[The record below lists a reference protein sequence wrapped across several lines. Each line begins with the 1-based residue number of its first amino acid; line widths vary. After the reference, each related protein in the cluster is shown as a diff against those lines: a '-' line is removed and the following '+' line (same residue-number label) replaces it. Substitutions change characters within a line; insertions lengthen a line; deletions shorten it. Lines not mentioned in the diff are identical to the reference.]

1 MRALPSAALLL
12 SFTVSLASAWAS
24 DALAP
29 AAHAAPAPKA
39 SALDVSDARHVRAVY
54 LDTVGRTPRE
64 DELLLAERV
73 GGPALI
79 EALVGSPEYWEN
91 WYEEELYYFLLLDN
105 LRPEDPGPRKR
116 LSDRLAKG
124 DLHVVDA
131 VRGIASS
138 SAFHRANPGNDT
150 FVSVVLEQLL
160 GLEVQRYTSQLEA
173 GKRMY
178 DGQRA
183 SLWGE
188 EGRNQADVVRIA
200 VGHEDFAPHFLSRQY
215 TRLIGEQPDR
225 RALKKD
231 VARFADN
238 PRVFV
243 ELVRE
248 WLLSPEY
255 AERLGGLRP
264 KSDRQFIRGIY
275 VDLVDE
281 PPDLATMQRYRT
293 ALAAVGDAG
302 PLRSVIARV
311 LLNKV
316 GGGLPE
322 RGELPAEELV
332 QGCFRRFFGRDP
344 SADELEVIAG
354 VYTQCECSPDMVV
367 LSLVTHPEYQ
377 HY

>member
-1 MRALPSAALLL
+1 MRTPSAAVLLFVL
-12 SFTVSLASAWAS
+12 LALTPSSRA
-24 DALAP
+24 
-29 AAHAAPAPKA
+29 AAPGGDV
-39 SALDVSDARHVRAVY
+39 ALDLRDDRHVRAVY
-54 LDTVGRTPRE
+54 LDLLGRTPRE
-64 DELLLAERV
+64 DELLMARRV
-73 GGPALI
+73 GAAELVD
-79 EALVGSPEYWEN
+79 ELVGSLEFWEN

-124 DLHVVDA
+124 ELSVVDA
-131 VRGIASS
+131 VRAITSS

-150 FVSVVLEQLL
+150 FVTVVLEQLL
-160 GLEVQRYTSQLEA
+160 GMEVQRNTSQLEA

-188 EGRNQADVVRIA
+188 EGNNQSDVVRIA

-215 TRLIGEQPDR
+215 RRFVGEELER
-225 RALKKD
+225 RPLK
-231 VARFADN
+231 ACAERFAAD

-243 ELVRE
+243 QLVRE

-255 AERLGGLRP
+255 AARLAGLRA
-264 KSDRQFIRGIY
+264 KSDRQFIRGLY
-275 VDLVDE
+275 VDLTDA
-281 PPDLATMQRYRT
+281 PPELATMQRHRT

-311 LLNKV
+311 LLDKV
-316 GGGLPE
+316 GGGLPP
-322 RGELPAEELV
+322 RGELPADDLV
-332 QGCFRRFFGRDP
+332 QRCFRRFLGREP
-344 SADELEVIAG
+344 SEDEREVIAG